1 MKWLHSVTEH
11 RISFDIDL
19 RWIPIPPIKTYFAM
33 EPGRIMLAVYALP
46 SFCFAS

>member
-1 MKWLHSVTEH
+1 MHIHSVLLPI
-11 RISFDIDL
+11 ISCNIDL